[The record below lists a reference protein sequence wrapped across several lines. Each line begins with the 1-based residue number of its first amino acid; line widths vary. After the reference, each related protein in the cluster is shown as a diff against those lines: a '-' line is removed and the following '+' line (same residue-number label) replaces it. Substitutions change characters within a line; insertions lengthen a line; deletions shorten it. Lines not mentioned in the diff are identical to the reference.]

1 MTWNELCTMHS
12 GLVHFQNWNWWS
24 SKFAWCLTFEDS
36 VLKVEKNNVNVGF
49 GNTGRHFQ
57 DHDKFFMI
65 PFEDKI
71 QQGCEIIFY
80 VTSTI
85 IITLRNLQFLQTSV
99 QKHTHFGNWV
109 TWVHKAFSLK
119 KTRKHHNQQLFHF
132 TSYVQAGM

>member
-1 MTWNELCTMHS
+1 MYISTKSDSIYLKQPIT
-12 GLVHFQNWNWWS
+12 
-24 SKFAWCLTFEDS
+24 FAGF
-36 VLKVEKNNVNVGF
+36 VFKHPVGF

-57 DHDKFFMI
+57 DHDKFFMM

-99 QKHTHFGNWV
+99 QKHTHFGN
-109 TWVHKAFSLK
+109 
-119 KTRKHHNQQLFHF
+119 
-132 TSYVQAGM
+132 